1 MARGWIHGRLSDG
14 AGRPAKG
21 RITVTPDPRIVVD
34 DGGSVIQPVIQN
46 VEGEFDVPVVVPG
59 EDTNPKHW
67 TSHIVLTRESPLVTV
82 MDCHDILVAGEN
94 RLSDLVNRTPV
105 APTHMTTIE
114 GEMRTVRAEVTK
126 LWGAVQAGRVKGPK
140 GDKGDKGDPG
150 PASTVPGPPGET
162 GPRGRKGDR
171 GDVGLRGVQG
181 VPGPKGDKGDTGQ
194 RGPQG
199 AKGIDGAV
207 GQDGPRGL
215 PGPQGPQG
223 EQGPVGP
230 TGPRGP
236 KGEDGKPDGG
246 LLPWPAGWRAQGAEI
261 KGDKGTFKQYSGKD
275 LYPTQFLRSPD
286 LDPQKT
292 VFPRDTAY
300 DVMVTLNVK
309 KSCNFAMIV
318 RYWNYVE
325 NKWATPKT
333 KDNWYQ
339 RNGLDVGILVRSF
352 SWTVENIPN
361 TMVCFDLVG
370 NQDAEVLDVH
380 ITPQGYYDSFQKQT
394 WAQNEKIESLKS
406 DLDKQKSVTT
416 ANADSIQN
424 VQSQVQA
431 LNERMVVTSHFAY
444 YWDNLKA
451 ANPNET
457 FFVKSDAGLY
467 VQNIHQSPNHE
478 VIVVT
483 PRWEAAVCE
492 WMTAWVWLWTKDRF
506 LTVEWCIEGSSSADG
521 AGNKRTN
528 TRLQQ
533 FNPKE
538 LWQPMCS
545 KWAGTQLSG
554 DVRYMRMWMKFK
566 ADEWDGTNKCWMRQ
580 LTMGSEQTVTC

>member
-67 TSHIVLTRESPLVTV
+67 TSHVVLTRESPLVTV
-82 MDCHDILVAGEN
+82 MDCHDVLVAGEN
-94 RLSDLVNRTPV
+94 RLSELVNRTPV

-126 LWGAVQAGRVKGPK
+126 LWTAVQAGRVRGPK
-140 GDKGDKGDPG
+140 GDKGDQGDPG

-171 GDVGLRGVQG
+171 GDVGLRGVPGPQ
-181 VPGPKGDKGDTGQ
+181 GPKGDKGDTGP

-223 EQGPVGP
+223 AVGPAGPAGPV
-230 TGPRGP
+230 GP
-236 KGEDGKPDGG
+236 KGEDGKPDKGV
-246 LLPWPAGWRAQGAEI
+246 LPWPTGWRTSDAEI
-261 KGDKGTFKQYSGKD
+261 KGGKGLFKKYNGKN
-275 LYPTQFLRSPD
+275 LYATQFIRSPD
-286 LDPQKT
+286 LDMRKT
-292 VFPRDTAY
+292 VFPRNVVY
-300 DVMVTLNVK
+300 NVVVTMNVK
-309 KSCNFAMIV
+309 AKCNVAMQV
-318 RYWNYVE
+318 KYWDYAG
-325 NKWATPKT
+325 NKWATPASGDK
-333 KDNWYQ
+333 WYQ
-339 RNGLDVGILVRSF
+339 RNGLDTGIVQRNF
-352 SWTVENIPN
+352 PWKVENIAN
-361 TMVCFDLVG
+361 TMVCFDIYG
-370 NQDAEVLDVH
+370 NQDVEILDVQ
-380 ITPQGYYDSFQKQT
+380 ISASGEDQSTQDRI
-394 WAQNEKIESLKS
+394 WAQDEKIS
-406 DLDKQKSVTT
+406 DLSTALDRQKGATT
-416 ANADSIQN
+416 ANANDIQN

-457 FFVKSDAGLY
+457 FFVKSEAGLY
-467 VQNIHQSPNHE
+467 VRNIHQSPNHE

-533 FNPKE
+533 FSQKE

-545 KWAGTQLSG
+545 KWAGTELSG
-554 DVRYMRMWMKFK
+554 NVQYLRMWMKFK
-566 ADEWDGTNKCWMRQ
+566 ANEWDETNKCWMRQ